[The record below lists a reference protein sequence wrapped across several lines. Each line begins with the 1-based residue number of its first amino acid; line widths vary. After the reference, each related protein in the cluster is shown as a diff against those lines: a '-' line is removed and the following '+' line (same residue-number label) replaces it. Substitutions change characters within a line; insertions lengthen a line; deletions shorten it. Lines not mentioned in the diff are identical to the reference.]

1 MGIEPKA
8 EEPTRDLLGHAI
20 RGEWEG
26 FANVAGRVTTTDSLY
41 VTTYGAKGEE
51 AAKSFHVAVFC

>member
-1 MGIEPKA
+1 MGIEPTV

-26 FANVAGRVTTTDSLY
+26 FANTTEDI
-41 VTTYGAKGEE
+41 GD
-51 AAKSFHVAVFC
+51 